1 MDTFDLSRR
10 LAAEAL
16 GTGIL
21 VATVVGSGIMAE
33 TLTKDVALALLC
45 NTLPTGA
52 ILVVLITVLGPIS
65 GAHFNPAV
73 TLVFTGKRELPP
85 QEAVLYVVA
94 QIAGG
99 IAGTMAAHLMF
110 ALPVVDFSMKTRTG
124 GAQWFAEF
132 VAAFGLVA
140 TILAGIR
147 FQRTAVPW
155 LVGLYITAAYW
166 FTASTSFANPAV
178 AIARSLTNTFAG
190 IRPVDLP
197 GFIRG
202 RALRRLRRHAVD
214 ELAAR
219 KTRSKGPGQNRGDIS
234 ISVTIYHNPD
244 CGISRNTLAM
254 IRQSGVEP
262 TVIEYLKTPPSR
274 ERLKEL
280 ISAMGISVRALI
292 REKGT
297 PYKELGLDDPRWT
310 DEQLIEQML
319 AHPILINRPIVV
331 TPKGVKLCRPSE
343 AVLDLLPNPHIGRFV
358 KEDGEVIDAV

>member
-1 MDTFDLSRR
+1 MDNFDLSRR

-33 TLTKDVALALLC
+33 TLTRDVALALLC

-73 TLVFTGKRELPP
+73 TLVFTGRRELPAH
-85 QEAVLYVVA
+85 EAALYIVA
-94 QIAGG
+94 QIIGG
-99 IAGTMAAHLMF
+99 AIGTIAAHLMF
-110 ALPVVDFSMKTRTG
+110 AHPLIDLSMKVRTG
-124 GAQWFAEF
+124 GAQWFAEA

-197 GFIRG
+197 GFIL
-202 RALRRLRRHAVD
+202 A
-214 ELAAR
+214 ELCGAFAGMLLMNWLLGHSR
-219 KTRSKGPGQNRGDIS
+219 TPAPVPIAE
-234 ISVTIYHNPD
+234 TIP
-244 CGISRNTLAM
+244 
-254 IRQSGVEP
+254 
-262 TVIEYLKTPPSR
+262 
-274 ERLKEL
+274 
-280 ISAMGISVRALI
+280 
-292 REKGT
+292 
-297 PYKELGLDDPRWT
+297 
-310 DEQLIEQML
+310 
-319 AHPILINRPIVV
+319 
-331 TPKGVKLCRPSE
+331 
-343 AVLDLLPNPHIGRFV
+343 
-358 KEDGEVIDAV
+358 